1 MSLAMRRRLSFRSV
15 MITYC
20 KAHDAIDIPQLGALF
35 ISAGWGWR
43 AEDPVKLAATVE
55 GSRYVVAA
63 KDGDRLVGFARAIS
77 DGVTNAYVTTVA
89 VLPAYQGRGIGAE
102 LVKRL
107 LEGKETIR
115 FVLHANPD
123 VQDFYRKLGFE
134 DAPDMFV
141 RDRRA

>member
-1 MSLAMRRRLSFRSV
+1 
-15 MITYC
+15 MITYRRDH
-20 KAHDAIDIPQLGALF
+20 AAIDLPQLGALF
-35 ISAGWGWR
+35 VTAGWGWR

-55 GSRYVVAA
+55 GSRFVASA
-63 KDGDRLVGFARAIS
+63 HDGDRLVGFARAIS

-89 VLPAYQGRGIGAE
+89 VLPAYRRRGIGAE
-102 LVKRL
+102 LVRRL
-107 LEGKETIR
+107 LEGRDTIR

-134 DAPDMFV
+134 DAPDMLR